1 MIASIFL
8 TRGSL
13 PAYHMHGTRKKRHG
27 LMLQC
32 GECNFPA
39 KPLPH
44 FAGNRAVNMKKA
56 IILSAGQGSR
66 LGHLTDNKPK
76 CLIEFNGRTLLD
88 RQLDALAANSIDEVV
103 VVTGFRDDQIEG
115 ALARRGDIGPRVRT
129 VYNPFYK
136 VADNLGS
143 LFVAREEIAGDV
155 LVWNGDTLV
164 SEELMARV
172 VGNQTQD
179 GICVT
184 IDRKDG
190 YDEDD
195 MKVVVDDAG
204 RLHAIGKRLDLA
216 EVNAESIGLLA
227 FRGAGAQTFRHAI
240 ERAIRT
246 SEGTTIWYLRVIHQ
260 IAQEAPV
267 WTLDINGH
275 EWGEVDF
282 PEDVESAQALTARW
296 DAIRKPVA
304 A

>member
-1 MIASIFL
+1 MA
-8 TRGSL
+8 
-13 PAYHMHGTRKKRHG
+13 
-27 LMLQC
+27 QC
-32 GECNFPA
+32 GECNFLA
-39 KPLPH
+39 KPMPQ
-44 FAGNRAVNMKKA
+44 FAGSSAGNMKKA

-66 LGHLTDNKPK
+66 LGHLTDDRPK

-88 RQLDALAANSIDEVV
+88 RQLDALAANGVEEAV
-103 VVTGFRDDQIEG
+103 VVTGFRDDQIEA
-115 ALARRGDIGPRVRT
+115 ALKRRGDAGPRVRT

-164 SEELMARV
+164 SEALMARV
-172 VGNQTQD
+172 VGNCDQD

-195 MKVVVDDAG
+195 MKVVVDEAG
-204 RLHAIGKRLDLA
+204 RLHAIGKRLDLG

-267 WTLDINGH
+267 WTLDINGD

-282 PEDVESAQALTARW
+282 PEDVESAQALVARW
-296 DAIRKPVA
+296 DEIRKSKA

>member
-1 MIASIFL
+1 MPQFV
-8 TRGSL
+8 GSSS
-13 PAYHMHGTRKKRHG
+13 G
-27 LMLQC
+27 
-32 GECNFPA
+32 
-39 KPLPH
+39 
-44 FAGNRAVNMKKA
+44 NMKKA

-66 LGHLTDNKPK
+66 LGHLTDDRPK

-88 RQLDALAANSIDEVV
+88 RQLDALAANGVEEAV
-103 VVTGFRDDQIEG
+103 VVTGFRDDQIEA
-115 ALARRGDIGPRVRT
+115 ALKRRGDAGPRVRT

-143 LFVAREEIAGDV
+143 LFVARDEIAGDV

-164 SEELMARV
+164 SDALMARV
-172 VGNQTQD
+172 VGNHDQD

-184 IDRKDG
+184 IDRKHG

-204 RLHAIGKRLDLA
+204 RLHAIGKRLDLS

-240 ERAIRT
+240 ERAIRS

-267 WTLDINGH
+267 WTLDISGA

-282 PEDVESAQALTARW
+282 PEDVESAQALVARW
-296 DAIRKPVA
+296 DHARKARA